1 MNKLKKLFT
10 IFSLLIFIVLL
21 FKYNY
26 LLNKSVIDAVS
37 LWLNRI
43 FPSLFIM
50 FVLNDIIIETD
61 ALRFL
66 NIYLSPFFNK
76 LFNTSGNS
84 FQVFLLSLISGTPT
98 SAFIIKEML
107 NNSSITIRDANKLIS
122 FTYFSNPLFLYN
134 ILSLSFN
141 KSITIKLIIIH
152 YITNILIGLIY
163 RKHSDNIK
171 TNMTLN
177 DKANKNIFMILPS
190 SITKSINTL
199 LMILGT
205 ITFYMILT
213 NLLLSLFNFNYLSS
227 TIFKGILEITQSL
240 NDLPFLDI
248 SLIKKEIIAIA
259 NISFGGLSIH
269 TQIISL
275 INDTE
280 IKYQNFL
287 MGRLLHV
294 ILSTTITYFCSL
306 ISLII

>member
-26 LLNKSVIDAVS
+26 LLNKSVIDAVN
-37 LWLNRI
+37 LWLTRI

-50 FVLNDIIIETD
+50 FVLNDLIIETD

-66 NIYLSPFFNK
+66 NIFLSPFFNK

-107 NNSSITIRDANKLIS
+107 NNNSITISDANKLIS

-152 YITNILIGLIY
+152 YITNILIGIIY
-163 RKHSDNIK
+163 QKNNDNIK
-171 TNMTLN
+171 VKMTLKN
-177 DKANKNIFMILPS
+177 KDSKNIFMVLPS

-248 SLIKKEIIAIA
+248 SLIKKEILAIAI
-259 NISFGGLSIH
+259 ISFGGLSIH

-287 MGRLLHV
+287 MGRILHV
-294 ILSTTITYFCSL
+294 FLSTTITYLCSF

>member
-26 LLNKSVIDAVS
+26 LLNKSVIDAVN
-37 LWLNRI
+37 LWLSRI

-66 NIYLSPFFNK
+66 NIFLSPFFNK

-107 NNSSITIRDANKLIS
+107 NNNSITTNDANKLIS

-152 YITNILIGLIY
+152 YITNILIGIIY
-163 RKHSDNIK
+163 RKNNDNIK
-171 TNMTLN
+171 VKMTLKN
-177 DKANKNIFMILPS
+177 KDSKNIFMVLPS

-248 SLIKKEIIAIA
+248 SLIKKELLAIAI
-259 NISFGGLSIH
+259 ISFGGLSIH

-287 MGRLLHV
+287 MGRILHV
-294 ILSTTITYFCSL
+294 FLSTTITYLCSF